1 MHKMGYEDVSE
12 KGAHFMKLK
21 TFISIFCLLV
31 TLGFAAYL
39 DSPYSFINKDVTY
52 SADQPVMAQP
62 VEVEPSSDIPV
73 LEEKLEKIEKV
84 DGYIVETYQEYEVYK
99 DKDGNVIKSEPTG
112 KIDTLQYWNDQEQH

>member
-1 MHKMGYEDVSE
+1 MGYEDVSE
-12 KGAHFMKLK
+12 KGAQFMKLK
-21 TFISIFCLLV
+21 TFISICFLLV

-39 DSPYSFINKDVTY
+39 DSPYSFINKDYTY

-73 LEEKLEKIEKV
+73 LEEKLEKTEKV

-99 DKDGNVIKSEPTG
+99 DKDGNVLKSEPTG
-112 KIDTLQYWNDQEQH
+112 KIDTLQYWDDQEQQ

>member
-1 MHKMGYEDVSE
+1 
-12 KGAHFMKLK
+12 MKLK

>member
-1 MHKMGYEDVSE
+1 MGYKDVSE
-12 KGAHFMKLK
+12 KGAQFMKLK
-21 TFISIFCLLV
+21 TFICICCLLV

-39 DSPYSFINKDVTY
+39 DSPYSFINKDYTY

-62 VEVEPSSDIPV
+62 VEVEPSSDVPV

-99 DKDGNVIKSEPTG
+99 DKDGNVLKSEPTG
-112 KIDTLQYWNDQEQH
+112 KIDTLQYWNDQEQQ

>member
-1 MHKMGYEDVSE
+1 
-12 KGAHFMKLK
+12 MKLK
-21 TFISIFCLLV
+21 NFICICLLLV

-39 DSPYSFINKDVTY
+39 DSPYSIINKDYAY

-62 VEVEPSSDIPV
+62 VEVEPSNDIPV

-99 DKDGNVIKSEPTG
+99 DKDGNVLKSEPTG
-112 KIDTLQYWNDQEQH
+112 KTDTLQYWDDDQQ